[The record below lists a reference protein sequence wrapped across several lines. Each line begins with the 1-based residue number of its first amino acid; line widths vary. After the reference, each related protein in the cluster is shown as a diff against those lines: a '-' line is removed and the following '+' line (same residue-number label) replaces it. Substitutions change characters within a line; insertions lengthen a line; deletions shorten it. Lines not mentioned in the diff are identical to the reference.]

1 MSTGLY
7 GSVSGGEVEDYQ
19 LTIIRDYGDVPA
31 SYENGS
37 PASQTNSIVPELTI
51 GATIDYEL
59 INAPATAGNDNNA
72 TNGDGIDEDGI
83 SVPQTITSGSPF
95 VIRVPVNTTVTGTKN
110 LYAWID
116 FNGDGIFNGN
126 EGAVSSASVTAGTT
140 NEFILTCLQL
150 LRLHLLRI
158 DCRKSLHKV

>member
-1 MSTGLY
+1 MDNATFATISFTAAQINTIGVNIGKVYMRLRLVQPDTGVTIADLTTGANASVVDERAIGDGVSTGLY

-72 TNGDGIDEDGI
+72 TNGME
-83 SVPQTITSGSPF
+83 
-95 VIRVPVNTTVTGTKN
+95 
-110 LYAWID
+110 
-116 FNGDGIFNGN
+116 
-126 EGAVSSASVTAGTT
+126 
-140 NEFILTCLQL
+140 
-150 LRLHLLRI
+150 
-158 DCRKSLHKV
+158 